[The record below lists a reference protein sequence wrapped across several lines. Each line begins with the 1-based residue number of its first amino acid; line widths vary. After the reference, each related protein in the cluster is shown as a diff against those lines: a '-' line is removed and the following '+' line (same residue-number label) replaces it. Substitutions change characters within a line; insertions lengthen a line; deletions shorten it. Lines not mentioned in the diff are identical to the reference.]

1 MIEKE
6 SYIEENDECIKYFK
20 REEKEATE
28 LYKIALFFLIEASS
42 KYLHITKILK
52 NLLGNSRQIM

>member
-28 LYKIALFFLIEASS
+28 LYKIALFFLIEAS
-42 KYLHITKILK
+42 
-52 NLLGNSRQIM
+52 